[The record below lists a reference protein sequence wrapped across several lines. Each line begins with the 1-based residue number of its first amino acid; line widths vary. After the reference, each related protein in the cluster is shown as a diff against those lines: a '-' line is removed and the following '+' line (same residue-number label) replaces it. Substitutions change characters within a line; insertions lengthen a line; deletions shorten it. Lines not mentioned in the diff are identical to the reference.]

1 MTPIDDTKIYIQYAK
16 DVLSG
21 KEVAGKLIKLA
32 CKRMLDWFDRDDLY
46 FDYKDTDAKIRF
58 VSKFKLT
65 ESPFTGQPFIL
76 LPYQQWI
83 FANIYGFKYIENG
96 AKTDK
101 RVIKNALLLMA
112 RKQGK
117 TQLAAAL
124 MLATLVMDGQ
134 TSVTGYT
141 IANSGEQASL
151 AFKHIT
157 DLCESVDPKQKIFYR
172 GKARIIKNIEI
183 PLTKSRI
190 RVLNSDTS
198 KLDGL
203 NPQIFIQ
210 DEAHAAKT
218 NNIWGVMKTGMGV
231 RHNALAICISTT
243 GFLVGD
249 DYPLYAQWNA
259 CKKTLEG
266 AIDDDSWFPALYQVD
281 EDDDW
286 KDETIWKKACPSLG
300 VTMSIDSLRAD
311 FQNAL
316 SNPSMEI
323 QFKTKQLNMWVQTS
337 ATWLTIE
344 EIKDVTQPFE
354 LTDFDPEEDYC
365 YVGVDIAERSDLCVL
380 STLVYKD
387 DKRYFKAYPFICE
400 RALER
405 SKNKELYQKWV
416 RGGYLE
422 LIKGESIDLD
432 LVIQKLWQIND
443 QLPIAVVAYDSWHA
457 QQLRVKCE
465 KEGIPIKAVQQSIA
479 QFTDPTNEFEH
490 LVLTKQCIIDDNPVT
505 RWCFANV
512 SMVTDHNGNRKP
524 DKETPANKI
533 DIVIAFIQSLKL
545 FDEINPT
552 LDSDLEPFAL
562 DG

>member
-1 MTPIDDTKIYIQYAK
+1 MTQIDDSKIYIQYAK
-16 DVLSG
+16 SVVTG
-21 KEVAGKLIKLA
+21 EEVAGKLIKLA
-32 CKRMLDWFDRDDLY
+32 CQRFLDWMDRDDIY
-46 FDYKDTDAKIRF
+46 FDAEDVDKKIKF

-83 FANIYGFKYIENG
+83 FANIFGFKYIKDGE
-96 AKTDK
+96 KTDN
-101 RVIKNALLLMA
+101 RVIKNVLLLMA

-124 MLATLVMDGQ
+124 MLATLVMDNK

-183 PLTKSRI
+183 PVTKSRI

-210 DEAHAAKT
+210 DEAHAAKST
-218 NNIWGVMKTGMGV
+218 DIWGVMKTGMGT
-231 RHNALAICISTT
+231 RHNGLAICISTT
-243 GFLVGD
+243 GWLIGD
-249 DYPLYAQWNA
+249 DYPLYSQWNA
-259 CKKTLEG
+259 CKKILEG
-266 AIDDDSWFPALYQVD
+266 AVEDDSWFPALYQVD
-281 EDDDW
+281 PDDDW
-286 KDETIWKKACPSLG
+286 KDETVWKKACPSLG

-316 SNPSMEI
+316 TNPTMEI

-337 ATWLTIE
+337 TTWLTME
-344 EIKDVTQPFE
+344 ELKEVTQPFE
-354 LTDFDPEEDYC
+354 LTDFDPEDDYC

-380 STLVYKD
+380 STLVDKD
-387 DKRYFKAYPFICE
+387 GKKWFKAFPFICE

-405 SKNKELYQKWV
+405 SKNKELYRKWV
-416 RGGYLE
+416 KNGYLE

-432 LVIQKLWQIND
+432 LVIQKLMNINE
-443 QLPIAVVAYDSWHA
+443 QLPIAVVAYDSWHSR
-457 QQLRVKCE
+457 QLCIKCE
-465 KEGIPIKAVQQSIA
+465 NEGIPTKAVQQSIA

-490 LVLTKQCIIDDNPVT
+490 LVLTRKCIIDSNPVI

-512 SMVTDHNGNRKP
+512 SMVHDHNGNRKP
-524 DKETPANKI
+524 DKESQANKI

-545 FDEINPT
+545 YCEINPSLNT
-552 LDSDLEPFAL
+552 DLEPFEL
-562 DG
+562 T

>member
-1 MTPIDDTKIYIQYAK
+1 MTPIDDSKIYIQYAK
-16 DVLSG
+16 SVVTG
-21 KEVAGKLIKLA
+21 EEVAGKLIKLA
-32 CKRMLDWFDRDDLY
+32 CQRFLDWMNRDDIY
-46 FDYKDTDAKIRF
+46 FDAEDVDKKIRF

-65 ESPFTGQPFIL
+65 EDPFTGKPFVL

-96 AKTDK
+96 VKTDK

-124 MLATLVMDGQ
+124 MLTTLVMDNK

-198 KLDGL
+198 RLDGL

-218 NNIWGVMKTGMGV
+218 DDLWGVMKTGMGA

-243 GFLVGD
+243 GWLVGD
-249 DYPLYAQWNA
+249 DYFLYSQWNA
-259 CKKTLEG
+259 CKKILEG
-266 AIDDDSWFPALYQVD
+266 AVEDDSWFPALYQVD

-286 KDETIWKKACPSLG
+286 KDETVWKKACPSLG
-300 VTMSIDSLRAD
+300 VTMSIDSLRTD

-323 QFKTKQLNMWVQTS
+323 QFKTKQLNMWVHTS
-337 ATWLTIE
+337 KTWLTME
-344 EIKDVTQPFE
+344 EIASVTQSFE
-354 LTDFDPEEDYC
+354 LSDFDPEEDYC

-380 STLVYKD
+380 SALIEKNEKT
-387 DKRYFKAYPFICE
+387 YFKAFPFICE

-405 SKNKELYQKWV
+405 SKNKELYRKWIKN
-416 RGGYLE
+416 GYLE

-443 QLPIAVVAYDSWHA
+443 MLPIAVVAYDPYHA
-457 QQLRVKCE
+457 RQLCIKCE
-465 KEGIPIKAVQQSIA
+465 NQGIPTRAVQQSIA
-479 QFTDPTNEFEH
+479 QFTDPTSEFEH
-490 LVLTKQCIIDDNPVT
+490 KVLTKQCVIDDNPVI

-512 SMVTDHNGNRKP
+512 VMVYDKNGNHKP

-545 FDEINPT
+545 YDEINPSLNT
-552 LDSDLEPFAL
+552 DLEPFEL
-562 DG
+562 T